1 MLKNISVL
9 FKRIF
14 IISMC
19 LVFLHLT
26 TSCKGTQPEPPASEI
41 ETPTSA
47 DADEPRKFAMITKGK
62 DNPYML
68 AMFEGFEDACNEL
81 GAEAVL
87 MGPDSYT
94 ADAQATLIKQA
105 VADGVNVIA
114 IAANHSDALEGLLK
128 EAMQAGICV
137 VSLDSSV
144 NPNSRSVHIQQADP
158 EKVGRV
164 LIQAANKMVGGSGKG
179 VIISSTP
186 YASNQ
191 NVWLEWMKKEYMEN
205 PEVYK
210 DFILLD
216 DRYGED
222 ALEKTMD
229 ETILLLEEHPDLDII
244 ITPSAVSMKAVGMVL
259 QEKESEALF
268 TGLGLPS
275 EISSYIESGSC
286 PWMYLWNPI
295 DLGYLAAY
303 TSQSIISGE
312 ITAVNGDSFT
322 AGKLGIRSVSNS
334 TDGGTEVLLG
344 DPMKFDKNNINQWK
358 SVY

>member
-1 MLKNISVL
+1 MKAISVL
-9 FKRIF
+9 IKRIF
-14 IISMC
+14 AAAVCALLIFVSA
-19 LVFLHLT
+19 
-26 TSCKGTQPEPPASEI
+26 SCGEKPDAVAEPDAAVPEPP
-41 ETPTSA
+41 
-47 DADEPRKFAMITKGK
+47 RFAMITKGK

-68 AMFEGFEDACNEL
+68 AMFEGFNDACREF

-94 ADAQATLIKQA
+94 AEAQAGLIEQA
-105 VADGVNVIA
+105 IAEKVKAIA
-114 IAANHSDALEGLLK
+114 IAANHSDALEEPLK
-128 EAMQAGICV
+128 KAMEAGICV

-144 NPNSRSVHIQQADP
+144 NPESRIVHIQQADP

-164 LIQAANKMVGGSGKG
+164 LIQAANKMIGGSGKA

-191 NVWLEWMKKEYMEN
+191 NTWLEWMKKEYAEN
-205 PEVYK
+205 PEEYK
-210 DFILLD
+210 DLVFLD

-222 ALEKTMD
+222 ALERTRK

-244 ITPSAVSMKAVGMVL
+244 ITPSAVSMKAVGLTL
-259 QEKESEALF
+259 QERGSEVLF

-275 EISSYIESGSC
+275 EIADYIESGSC

-303 TSQSIISGE
+303 TSEAIMNSE
-312 ITAVNGDSFT
+312 ITAKKGDSFT
-322 AGKLGIRSVSNS
+322 AGRLGVRSVGDSP
-334 TDGGTEVLLG
+334 DGGTEILLG
-344 DPMKFDKNNINQWK
+344 NPMKFDKDNINQWK